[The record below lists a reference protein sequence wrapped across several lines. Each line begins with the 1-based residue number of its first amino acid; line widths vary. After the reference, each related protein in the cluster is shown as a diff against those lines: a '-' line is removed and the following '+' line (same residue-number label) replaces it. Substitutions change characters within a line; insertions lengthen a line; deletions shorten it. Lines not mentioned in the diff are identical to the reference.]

1 MILDGGAVEI
11 GLESTILDMTVTPP
25 MILRPGAITAEMFE
39 EVIGKV
45 DVDETLLVAESE
57 KAPKAPGKKY
67 RREEIFAIR
76 QLAYKAYK
84 EGRKVGVIAT
94 TETLPFY
101 KYGVVKNIGTR
112 ENEKTIARNLYRV
125 LREFDEEDVEEIYSE
140 SFAAQGIGKAIMNR
154 LEKAAGHTRLS
165 AAEIAKR
172 QKYRRIIFISGT
184 DSARA
189 PMAAEMLRHEDLAQE
204 YVIDSRGLGV
214 LFPEPANQK
223 AEAIMKSAQM
233 TLENHVSRQLEP
245 ETLVE
250 DTLVLTIEEAEKNK
264 ILSEY
269 GTKANVYTLNEF
281 VGSDGEIPNPYGKP
295 LTAYGECYEILRELI
310 KELAEKL
317 NYIAEEE

>member
-1 MILDGGAVEI
+1 M
-11 GLESTILDMTVTPP
+11 
-25 MILRPGAITAEMFE
+25 
-39 EVIGKV
+39 
-45 DVDETLLVAESE
+45 
-57 KAPKAPGKKY
+57 
-67 RREEIFAIR
+67 
-76 QLAYKAYK
+76 
-84 EGRKVGVIAT
+84 
-94 TETLPFY
+94 
-101 KYGVVKNIGTR
+101 
-112 ENEKTIARNLYRV
+112 
-125 LREFDEEDVEEIYSE
+125 EEIYSD

-189 PMAAEMLRHEDLAQE
+189 PMAAEMLRQE
-204 YVIDSRGLGV
+204 YVIDSRGLVV